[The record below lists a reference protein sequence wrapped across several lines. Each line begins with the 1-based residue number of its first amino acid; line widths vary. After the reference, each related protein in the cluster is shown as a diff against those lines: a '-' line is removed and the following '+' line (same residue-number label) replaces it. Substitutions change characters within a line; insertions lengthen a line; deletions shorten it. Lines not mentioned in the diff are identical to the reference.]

1 MADPLETL
9 LAAGAVPGG
18 PFAPPSR
25 YAGVPLTTAEI
36 APGHE
41 VRCLLRRFL
50 PDPDR
55 FAVLHLHSVTE
66 GERHDVLAAIELG
79 DPGAWWRI
87 ADANRVMRPEELT
100 ETVGRRVRITLPEG
114 LPQGV
119 PQGPN
124 G

>member
-18 PFAPPSR
+18 PFPPDSR
-25 YAGVPLTTAEI
+25 YAGVPLVTVEI
-36 APGHE
+36 APGQE
-41 VRCLLRRFL
+41 VRCLTRRFL
-50 PDPDR
+50 PDPGR
-55 FAVLHLHSVTE
+55 FALLHVHVVTE

-79 DPGAWWRI
+79 DAGAWWRV

-100 ETVGRRVRITLPEG
+100 ETIGRQVRITLPEG
-114 LPQGV
+114 LPA
-119 PQGPN
+119 GPN